1 VATTVEVLR
10 TLVGDLK
17 AENTRLREVI
27 ADLNLRLERLR
38 AYIDG

>member
-1 VATTVEVLR
+1 MATTVEVLR